1 MSNPQQETKVELVT
15 EAIEALVLATV
26 VAHTSATPNIHHADV
41 ADARA
46 NVSFALRA
54 LLQPVLRVVT
64 SEKIDEVHGVAST
77 TLRKT
82 KTEVVPYQGKGIEGM
97 NLA

>member
-64 SEKIDEVHGVAST
+64 SEKTDKIGDIST